1 MQLFL
6 MCICGH
12 ISVMC
17 CHSGMSQTNTED
29 CYLLSACGAG
39 RYILGVF
46 PHMSHPSSN
55 GAMSVELKKELP

>member
-6 MCICGH
+6 VCICGH

-17 CHSGMSQTNTED
+17 CHLGMSQSDTED
-29 CYLLSACGAG
+29 CYLLSACGVG

-46 PHMSHPSSN
+46 PICHIL
-55 GAMSVELKKELP
+55 VEMGNVSRTEEAF